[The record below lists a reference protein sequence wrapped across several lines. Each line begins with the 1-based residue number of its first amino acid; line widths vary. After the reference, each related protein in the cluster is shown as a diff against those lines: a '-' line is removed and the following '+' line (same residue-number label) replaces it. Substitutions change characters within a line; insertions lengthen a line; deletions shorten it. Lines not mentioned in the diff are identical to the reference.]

1 LLFSI
6 DFPLVNA
13 IIGAINHEITRNML
27 NKMRLTFLLFL
38 LTAMQGCG
46 LKGPLYIEN
55 EKNIEPNNKQ
65 VKAQSTESKG

>member
-1 LLFSI
+1 
-6 DFPLVNA
+6 
-13 IIGAINHEITRNML
+13 ML